1 MIAFL
6 RRHWKILVPV
16 GVVGLA
22 IAYYLVFIFFAVH
35 LLFVDDKVN
44 ESGPLFD
51 SGAVMT
57 TETETSTAADPEIGE
72 TEPEPTAAEP
82 GSSESESSEPESS
95 EPESSEPESSEPES
109 SEPEPS
115 EPESSESESS
125 ESESSESEP
134 SEPME
139 VVRLAEGAFI
149 DRSHPTEGVAV
160 VLNDGTQ
167 QRFLRFEDFAT
178 DNGPD
183 LNVYLSS
190 APADAS
196 AGEFDDDFVDLGDLK
211 GNIGAQN
218 YEIPTDVDLSH
229 HSTVVI
235 WCVRFSVAFGA
246 AELS

>member
-1 MIAFL
+1 MTALL
-6 RRHWKILVPV
+6 RRHWKILVPL

-22 IAYYLVFIFFAVH
+22 VAYYLVFIFFAVH
-35 LLFVDDKVN
+35 LLFVDDKVD
-44 ESGPLFD
+44 EGGPLFD

-57 TETETSTAADPEIGE
+57 P
-72 TEPEPTAAEP
+72 
-82 GSSESESSEPESS
+82 ESESGD
-95 EPESSEPESSEPES
+95 
-109 SEPEPS
+109 PEPS
-115 EPESSESESS
+115 EPDVPKPGIPEPSEAAEVESGDPEPSEPDVPKPGIPEPSEAAEV
-125 ESESSESEP
+125 ESGDPEP

-139 VVRLAEGAFI
+139 VVRLVEGSFI
-149 DRSHPTEGVAV
+149 DRSHPTEGVVV